1 MISLTLLNLPGG
13 CSELAPTGTPT
24 RAPKPAP
31 TRTRSPTRALRL
43 ALPLVLAIVC
53 LPAAA
58 QQSAEEAIALVDVYI
73 KAHNAHQPEEV
84 LAMYHPD
91 ADFHLSMGRGVVS
104 GRDDIARLEYFDAA
118 AGSTLYPQALT
129 ARPEGDRW
137 VVGFGY
143 VIEYSDIFAAMGLNI
158 VLAEG
163 MERGFVFE
171 NGRIRTIYQPDLL
184 PACMEV
190 MAPGFVAL
198 VAWLQET
205 GDPRADTLL
214 SDGALELTE
223 VTAPLLVEA
232 AVDWR
237 RDTGWGP
244 SREQAFRCAQVPAQG
259 RGAAL
264 P

>member
-1 MISLTLLNLPGG
+1 MISLYLSNLQGR
-13 CSELAPTGTPT
+13 CSALAPTWT
-24 RAPKPAP
+24 RPPSLP
-31 TRTRSPTRALRL
+31 VRL
-43 ALPLVLAIVC
+43 TLPLLLVIAC
-53 LPAAA
+53 FPAAA

-205 GDPRADTLL
+205 DDPRAGTLL
-214 SDGALELTE
+214 EDGALALTY
-223 VTAPLLVEA
+223 VTAPLLAEA
-232 AVDWR
+232 AADWR
-237 RDTGWGP
+237 RETGWGP
-244 SREQAFRCAQVPAQG
+244 SREQAFRCAQVPG
-259 RGAAL
+259 EGGG
-264 P
+264 